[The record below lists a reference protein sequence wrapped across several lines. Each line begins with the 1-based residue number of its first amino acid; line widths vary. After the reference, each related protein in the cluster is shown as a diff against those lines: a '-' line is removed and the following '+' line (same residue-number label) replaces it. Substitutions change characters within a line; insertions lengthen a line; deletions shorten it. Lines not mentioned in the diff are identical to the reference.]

1 MQLQRYSGPG
11 MGQKKCRNHPIRWPY
26 VVDPVFVDWSSPF
39 GCRAQEHQ
47 GTLSEVSSTNQ
58 GVWPDTKRRKLQ
70 KISSLES
77 QTSINNYKF
86 LGILGKMKTTDKY
99 VSRYRASKKT
109 DGSSTKE
116 PCFTPENLRYAETAS
131 PGSKPSR
138 PPPRLHFGQ
147 RCPGPDRTQTGPI
160 WLRLK
165 VSGRTRLILV
175 MTV

>member
-26 VVDPVFVDWSSPF
+26 VVDPVFMDWSSPF

>member
-1 MQLQRYSGPG
+1 M
-11 MGQKKCRNHPIRWPY
+11 
-26 VVDPVFVDWSSPF
+26 DWSSPF

-99 VSRYRASKKT
+99 VSRYRASKKLMVLPP
-109 DGSSTKE
+109 KNHVLHQRIFAMLKL
-116 PCFTPENLRYAETAS
+116 PVLVRS
-131 PGSKPSR
+131 PRGP
-138 PPPRLHFGQ
+138 H
-147 RCPGPDRTQTGPI
+147 PGFILANDALAQTGP
-160 WLRLK
+160 RQDPYGYGSK
-165 VSGRTRLILV
+165 CQAGQD
-175 MTV
+175 